1 MLKIIKDSRDLHFH
15 QKFGQVVELPTDL
28 FFDTNVPDVV
38 QQAGDVRCTCITICD
53 IATDMTGKMYDIDEL
68 FNRIPHDNSG
78 ANPKDAIKEALN
90 GLYCLT
96 TKQYEKPFSSYWT
109 AHTGRYDAFDNV
121 RSALEKA
128 QRGIAIWSGWY
139 QNWNGKYK
147 LPKGDSIIS
156 YHMYEIEGVKVS
168 NGELVLILESWL
180 GRKMEMT
187 RDVFN
192 WLMSESTSSTA
203 VLSDSFVDTKRQK
216 SVFEYIAD
224 MIANLWI
231 QVNRLKI
238 DIENVDKSATEP
250 AKSAIIEPM
259 ETKSERLYNLA
270 YSLIG
275 KYLTLDTSVPKQF
288 NCAQAMSFILKEFG
302 FPMPARGIAGTV
314 EMEKWLI
321 KNCTEIKTPEVGSI
335 IISVSFTGL
344 PNARGHVGVVGKKAI
359 MSNDSD
365 TGTWQPYWSLPAWLH
380 FYRDQKKLRTKYFR
394 V

>member
-1 MLKIIKDSRDLHFH
+1 MLKIKQDSRDLKFH
-15 QKFGQVVELPTDL
+15 EKFGQVVDLPTNL
-28 FFDTNVPDVV
+28 FFDTNIPDVV
-38 QQAGDVRCTCITICD
+38 QQPGDVRCTCITICD
-53 IATDMTGKMYDIDEL
+53 IATDMTGRMYDIDEL
-68 FNRIPHDNSG
+68 FNRIPHDSSG
-78 ANPKDAIKEALN
+78 ADPKDAIKEAIN
-90 GLYCLT
+90 GGLYCIT
-96 TKQYEKPFSSYWT
+96 TKQYEKLFSSYWR
-109 AHTGRYDAFDNV
+109 ADTGRYDAFDNV

-139 QNWNGKYK
+139 QNWNGQYR
-147 LPKGDSIIS
+147 LPIGDKIIS
-156 YHMYEIEGVKVS
+156 YHMYEIEGVKIS
-168 NGELVLILESWL
+168 TTGEVVLILETWL
-180 GRKMEMT
+180 GRKMEIN
-187 RDVFN
+187 RDTFN
-192 WLMSESTSSTA
+192 WLMSKSTSSTA
-203 VLSDSFVDTKRQK
+203 VLSDSTVDVKRDK
-216 SVFEYIAD
+216 TIWEIISDI
-224 MIANLWI
+224 IANLWI
-231 QVNRLKI
+231 QINNLKI
-238 DIENVDKSATEP
+238 DVDNYTVQNQ
-250 AKSAIIEPM
+250 KSAIIEPM

-321 KNCTEIKTPEVGSI
+321 KNCTEVKTPELGDI

-365 TGTWQPYWSLPAWLH
+365 TGTWQPYWSLPAWLK
-380 FYRDQKKLRTKYFR
+380 FYRDEKKLRTRYFR